1 MVDLQ
6 IFIEFLWPLDWNDWW
21 QWNFCGCVDEHV
33 CGFVGLCL
41 CVSVYGLTHV
51 FIGLIF

>member
-6 IFIEFLWPLDWNDWW
+6 IVIEFLWPLDWNDWW